1 MWIGTAMARRMATTE
16 IVLSRPILHAAQQR
30 VVDGAKRFN
39 VLECGRRSGKT
50 TLGVDLAI
58 DCALDGKPVGW
69 FAPTYKILA
78 DAWRELVAGTADIKL
93 KVDQQERRIE
103 LLTGGVIECW
113 SLDTPDPA
121 RGRKYARVL
130 IDEAGIVRELE
141 SAWNGA
147 IRPTLTDYRGDA
159 WFFGTPKGHNYFHRL
174 YAKGQQG
181 DADWVSWRFGTAS
194 NPVISPAE
202 IEDARR
208 DMPPAVFEQEFM
220 GIPADDGGNPFGLAA
235 IRACIV
241 PEISGRAPDV
251 WGVDLAKS
259 QDWTWPIALDSR
271 GAVCRSER
279 WQAPWNV
286 TISRLTGLLAAG
298 RRVLVDSTG
307 VGDPIVEQLRRTVGF
322 KVEGYHFT
330 AQSKQRLM
338 EGLAAAIHQ
347 KTIRYPDGP
356 LVSELES
363 FTYEYTKS
371 GVRYTAPDGLHDD
384 GVCALALAVQAASRP
399 IRSLDYSLVPIVKR

>member
-1 MWIGTAMARRMATTE
+1 M
-16 IVLSRPILHAAQQR
+16 
-30 VVDGAKRFN
+30 VDGAKRFN

-58 DCALDGKPVGW
+58 DKALDGLPVGW

-78 DAWRELVAGTADIKL
+78 DAWRELVTGTADIAR

-130 IDEAGIVRELE
+130 IDEAGIVRDLE
-141 SAWNGA
+141 AAWNGA

-181 DADWVSWRFGTAS
+181 DADWVSWRFGTVE
-194 NPVISPAE
+194 NPVISEAE
-202 IEDARR
+202 VADAKR
-208 DMPPAVFEQEFM
+208 DMPPSVFEQEYL
-220 GIPADDGGNPFGLAA
+220 GIPADDGGNPFGLTA
-235 IRACIV
+235 IRACIAPLSSGV
-241 PEISGRAPDV
+241 PAV

-259 QDWTWPIALDSR
+259 QDWTWAIALDAS
-271 GAVCRSER
+271 GTVCRSER
-279 WQAPWNV
+279 WQGPWS
-286 TISRLTGLLAAG
+286 TTLARLTLLLTTGHRA
-298 RRVLVDSTG
+298 LIDSTG
-307 VGDPIVEQLRRTVGF
+307 VGDPIVEQLQRQCGGR
-322 KVEGYHFT
+322 VEPFHFT
-330 AQSKQRLM
+330 APSKQRIM

-347 KTIRYPDGP
+347 QTIRYPDGA

-363 FTYEYTKS
+363 FGYEYTKA
-371 GVRYTAPDGLHDD
+371 GVKYTAPDGLHDD
-384 GVCALALAVQAASRP
+384 GVCALALAVQAKSAPVLRA
-399 IRSLDYSLVPIVKR
+399 RALVA

>member
-1 MWIGTAMARRMATTE
+1 
-16 IVLSRPILHAAQQR
+16 VLVRPELHPAQQR
-30 VVDGAKRFN
+30 VVDGRRRFN

-78 DAWRELVAGTADIKL
+78 DAWREIVAGTEDIRTSK
-93 KVDQQERRIE
+93 DEQERRIV

-121 RGRKYARVL
+121 RGRKYARVI
-130 IDEAGIVRELE
+130 IDEAGIVRDLE
-141 SAWNGA
+141 AAWNGA

-181 DADWVSWRFGTAS
+181 ESDWVSWRFGTVE

-202 IEDARR
+202 VDAARR
-208 DMPPAVFEQEFM
+208 DMPPSVFEQEYL

-241 PEISGRAPDV
+241 PTLSSAAPSV

-259 QDWTWPIALDSR
+259 ADWTWAIALDGS
-271 GAVCRSER
+271 GTVCRSER
-279 WQAPWNV
+279 WQGQWGA
-286 TISRLTGLLAAG
+286 TLERLAATLQT
-298 RRVLVDSTG
+298 RALIDSTG
-307 VGDPIVEQLRRTVGF
+307 VGDPIVEQLQARCGSLVEGF
-322 KVEGYHFT
+322 KFSS
-330 AQSKQRLM
+330 QSKQQLM
-338 EGLAAAIHQ
+338 EGLAAAIQ
-347 KTIRYPDGP
+347 QRRVLFPDGA
-356 LVSELES
+356 LVAELEA
-363 FTYEYTKS
+363 FTYEYTKA

-384 GVCALALAVQAASRP
+384 GVCALALAVQARSAPRP
-399 IRSLDYSLVPIVKR
+399 RFLVA

>member
-1 MWIGTAMARRMATTE
+1 ML
-16 IVLSRPILHAAQQR
+16 VRPELHPAQQR
-30 VVDGAKRFN
+30 VVDGRRRFN

-78 DAWRELVAGTADIKL
+78 DAWREIVAGTEDIRTSK
-93 KVDQQERRIE
+93 DEQERRIV

-121 RGRKYARVL
+121 RGRKYARVI
-130 IDEAGIVRELE
+130 IDEAGIVRDLE
-141 SAWNGA
+141 AAWNGA

-181 DADWVSWRFGTAS
+181 ESDWVSWRFGTVE

-202 IEDARR
+202 VDAARR
-208 DMPPAVFEQEFM
+208 DMPPSVFEQEYL

-241 PEISGRAPDV
+241 PTLSSAAPSV

-259 QDWTWPIALDSR
+259 ADWTWAIALDGS
-271 GAVCRSER
+271 GTVCRSER
-279 WQAPWNV
+279 WQGQWGA
-286 TISRLTGLLAAG
+286 TLERLAATLQT
-298 RRVLVDSTG
+298 RALIDSTG
-307 VGDPIVEQLRRTVGF
+307 VGDPIVEQLQARCGSLVEGF
-322 KVEGYHFT
+322 KFSS
-330 AQSKQRLM
+330 QSKQQLM
-338 EGLAAAIHQ
+338 EGLAAAIQ
-347 KTIRYPDGP
+347 QRRVLFPDGA
-356 LVSELES
+356 LVAELEA
-363 FTYEYTKS
+363 FTYEYTKA

-384 GVCALALAVQAASRP
+384 GVCALALAVQARSAPRP
-399 IRSLDYSLVPIVKR
+399 RFLVA

>member
-1 MWIGTAMARRMATTE
+1 MTTE
-16 IVLSRPILHAAQQR
+16 ILLVRPVLHPAQQR

-58 DCALDGKPVGW
+58 DKALDSLPVGW

-78 DAWRELVAGTADIKL
+78 DAWRELVTGCADISKR
-93 KVDQQERRIE
+93 VDQQERRIE

-130 IDEAGIVRELE
+130 IDEAGIVRDLE
-141 SAWNGA
+141 QAWNGA

-181 DADWVSWRFGTAS
+181 DADWISWRFGTIE
-194 NPVISPAE
+194 NPVISGAE
-202 IEDARR
+202 VDAARR
-208 DMPPAVFEQEFM
+208 DMPPSVFEQEYM
-220 GIPADDGGNPFGLAA
+220 GIPADDGGNPFGGPEA
-235 IRACIV
+235 IRQCIG
-241 PEISGRAPDV
+241 PLSQAAPAV

-259 QDWTWPIALDSR
+259 QDWTWAIALDAS
-271 GAVCRSER
+271 GSVCRTER
-279 WQAPWNV
+279 WQGPWSE
-286 TISRLTGLLAAG
+286 TMDRLTFLLRSGHRA
-298 RRVLVDSTG
+298 LVDSTG
-307 VGDPIVEQLRRTVGF
+307 VGDPILEQVQRRVGGNI
-322 KVEGYHFT
+322 EGYHFT
-330 AQSKQRLM
+330 APSKQRLM

-347 KTIRYPDGP
+347 QTIRYPDGP
-356 LVSELES
+356 LVNELES
-363 FTYEYTKS
+363 FAYEYTKS
-371 GVRYTAPDGLHDD
+371 GVRYSAPDGLHDD
-384 GVCALALAVQAASRP
+384 GVCALALAVQARSAPAVRA
-399 IRSLDYSLVPIVKR
+399 RSLG